1 MLKLENMKEH
11 GPHLKEF
18 SEDPPLKKL
27 LLDVKK
33 SILLKYRPTGFE
45 AKWIYWFHLQPG
57 VTKEI
62 KTSEGQTIGVT
73 KTNSISVENSVTASV
88 GFPIDIVSIKVEAS
102 TSKTTFDAVQRNVIS
117 TYNKTVT
124 DTYEN
129 KTKSTMAFYH
139 LYGIITYADGMK
151 SNYNTGYQEVSTYGV
166 ECKRTLPKQD
176 ARDSWD
182 SLMEE

>member
-1 MLKLENMKEH
+1 MGSTCILNSIGIILA
-11 GPHLKEF
+11 
-18 SEDPPLKKL
+18 PLTSHSL
-27 LLDVKK
+27 LPNLSSSSYLCSIGISPTHSNIYRKK

-73 KTNSISVENSVTASV
+73 KTNSISVEDSVTASV
-88 GFPIDIVSIKVEAS
+88 GFPIDIVSVKVEAS
-102 TSKTTFDAVQRNVIS
+102 TSKTTFDAVQRNVIK

-129 KTKSTMAFYH
+129 KTK
-139 LYGIITYADGMK
+139 
-151 SNYNTGYQEVSTYGV
+151 
-166 ECKRTLPKQD
+166 P
-176 ARDSWD
+176 
-182 SLMEE
+182 